1 MQLSSQRSEL
11 RAHGR
16 MLVRFS
22 LSVPIPD
29 NCMCR
34 WSCRPQQS
42 FRAASAGP
50 EKRHAEIPGSI
61 LNDPALLLDPR
72 RMVLSD
78 FGFVCPWVRALARLR
93 VPSRDVARAET
104 TPLFAF
110 SGELM

>member
-1 MQLSSQRSEL
+1 MGGCQSGLLFPFQFQTTVCAVGRVGLSNPFGQPQLGL
-11 RAHGR
+11 RND
-16 MLVRFS
+16 MLR
-22 LSVPIPD
+22 
-29 NCMCR
+29 
-34 WSCRPQQS
+34 
-42 FRAASAGP
+42 
-50 EKRHAEIPGSI
+50 GSI